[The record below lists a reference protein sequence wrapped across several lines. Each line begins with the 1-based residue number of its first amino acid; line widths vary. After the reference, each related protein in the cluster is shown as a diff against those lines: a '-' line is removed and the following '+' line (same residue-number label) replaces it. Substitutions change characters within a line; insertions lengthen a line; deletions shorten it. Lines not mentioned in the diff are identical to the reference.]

1 MTDDTRLAR
10 SQNSTPGGKCVRRID
25 VPLTEDLDDAI
36 TAQPEVSA
44 LPGDDEVTPRFVF
57 VTEVSG
63 QKPAGYDHLGHA
75 LRTVRHSG
83 EGWR

>member
-1 MTDDTRLAR
+1 MTTW
-10 SQNSTPGGKCVRRID
+10 PGTSIPKSASKAFDWR
-25 VPLTEDLDDAI
+25 
-36 TAQPEVSA
+36 AQSEVSA

-83 EGWR
+83 DGAP

>member
-10 SQNSTPGGKCVRRID
+10 SPNSTPGGKCVRRID
-25 VPLTEDLDDAI
+25 VPLTEELDDAI
-36 TAQPEVSA
+36 TAV
-44 LPGDDEVTPRFVF
+44 GDDEVTPRFVF

-83 EGWR
+83 DGAP